1 MVLACLL
8 LAAQAAQPAPS
19 PLDRL
24 KASIERITRSA
35 NATWGIYVKSLETG
49 EEVAINADRQMDTM
63 SVIKIPLMA
72 EVYYQI
78 KEGKFKLSDRYPI
91 KAEDLLPGTG
101 VLRSLDAGESITVK
115 DLITLMIIVSDNTA
129 TDVLFNMVG
138 GVEPVNRRMAT
149 LGLKHTRA
157 TAPSRTWFAALRKAP
172 SAEAFH
178 RAAQNP
184 YGLSSPHDIGV
195 LLEQMERG
203 VLVDKESSA
212 QMLQIMRGQ
221 LYRSR
226 IPRYLT
232 GFAIPHKTGDF
243 MPYIGNDVGVLELAG
258 DKRVVVSI
266 FTANHFGNGWMLEDA
281 IGQVSQAVAGYFEA
295 K

>member
-19 PLDRL
+19 PLGKL

-149 LGLKHTRA
+149 LGLKRTRA
-157 TAPSRTWFAALRKAP
+157 TAPSRTWFAALRKA
-172 SAEAFH
+172 
-178 RAAQNP
+178 
-184 YGLSSPHDIGV
+184 
-195 LLEQMERG
+195 
-203 VLVDKESSA
+203 
-212 QMLQIMRGQ
+212 
-221 LYRSR
+221 
-226 IPRYLT
+226 
-232 GFAIPHKTGDF
+232 
-243 MPYIGNDVGVLELAG
+243 
-258 DKRVVVSI
+258 
-266 FTANHFGNGWMLEDA
+266 
-281 IGQVSQAVAGYFEA
+281 
-295 K
+295 